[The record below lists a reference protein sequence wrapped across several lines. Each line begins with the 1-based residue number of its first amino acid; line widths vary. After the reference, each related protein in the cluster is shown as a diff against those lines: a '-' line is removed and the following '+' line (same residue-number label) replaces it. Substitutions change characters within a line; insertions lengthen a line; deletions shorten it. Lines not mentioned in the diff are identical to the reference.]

1 MPGRVSMKSLQSRD
15 RIQRGSYT
23 SGSSSTHSRLK
34 RPPVSVD
41 AEHRVVIHTVKQ
53 CVKDIQGY
61 HELRRDVDVED
72 CAQTAH
78 DIMEYSHEKASG
90 DDVVDFLKVVQAKE
104 YVFEGA
110 IKERKAYET
119 LVNFA
124 ENVEKYAVS
133 FPIIIEV
140 MKNCI
145 TDHLNKYCVS
155 FRDEATAD
163 DVISTREYEE
173 KIRDYK
179 RTLEE
184 KLKDLEDNSDRF
196 EKLSKPFVEKCV
208 LGMTEVSALIVE
220 SCKGV
225 NAMRDIIRQW
235 IARDKAYPKKLGDEI
250 YHGNEHRNKLRAQL
264 TVITKKTEA
273 LYPTKRKH
281 DRIRAHLVDKLTDQR
296 REKRRILNSKA
307 TLDELVEK
315 SERELEQVRSDA
327 ERTHQRI
334 AQRKSNSPKYL
345 DSLWANQDRLKTE
358 DTKIEHRLES
368 FKRQLSR
375 MDKDIVLLDD
385 VISKLEGELAEV
397 GYTFKEVNDKI
408 EQLIKEFD
416 QVENQMKD
424 QEAQTQKA
432 KRIRNMKLDPISIRK
447 IFYQRLDPAEPGM
460 DICARSNWCA
470 FAPALEWFEGFNN
483 DREVL
488 RNQRGRHG
496 TRDLRLYRS
505 RNFKYVVQF
514 LHKQHCLVVNVG
526 CLSYW

>member
-145 TDHLNKYCVS
+145 TDHLSKYCVS

-208 LGMTEVSALIVE
+208 LGMTEVNALIVE

-225 NAMRDIIRQW
+225 NAIRDIIRQW

-397 GYTFKEVNDKI
+397 DQLSSACRHVSAHIGSAWKDLYNHLIFSPTRDRNRKQKDIDAVYTSCLRRDQTMSEQAWQSLVKWRVFNRQRRVENNLQGLAKALRKVEKFKLAQHI
-408 EQLIKEFD
+408 EQNYLNHQD
-416 QVENQMKD
+416 N
-424 QEAQTQKA
+424 
-432 KRIRNMKLDPISIRK
+432 
-447 IFYQRLDPAEPGM
+447 
-460 DICARSNWCA
+460 
-470 FAPALEWFEGFNN
+470 
-483 DREVL
+483 
-488 RNQRGRHG
+488 
-496 TRDLRLYRS
+496 
-505 RNFKYVVQF
+505 
-514 LHKQHCLVVNVG
+514 
-526 CLSYW
+526 